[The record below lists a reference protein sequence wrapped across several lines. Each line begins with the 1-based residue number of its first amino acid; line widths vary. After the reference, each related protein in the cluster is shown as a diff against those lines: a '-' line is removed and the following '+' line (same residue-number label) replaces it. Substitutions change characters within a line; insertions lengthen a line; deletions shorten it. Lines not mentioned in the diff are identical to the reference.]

1 MLTSEAAKTPRKAPR
16 QLRSRATYLAILEAT
31 AHILE
36 AEGMEAANTN
46 RIADRAG
53 VSIGSL
59 YQYFPGKT
67 AIFAELIRAQDAG
80 TAQRLTDLI
89 AATRGADLEPR
100 LKILVS
106 EAIQQQFA
114 RPRLAR
120 ILDALEP
127 TLGEDEDLAGA
138 DRLIQ
143 DQLVALLLEHETEII
158 GPVTRIQAQDVL
170 AISKGLID
178 GASFAG
184 ETDLQGLRDRVVR
197 ALLGY
202 LRQAQPGRTLVSG

>member
-1 MLTSEAAKTPRKAPR
+1 MLTTEAAKTPRKAPR
-16 QLRSRATYLAILEAT
+16 QLRARATYLAILEAT

-80 TAQRLTDLI
+80 TARRLADLI
-89 AATRGADLEPR
+89 EATRGAELEPR
-100 LKILVS
+100 LRLLVS

-127 TLGEDEDLAGA
+127 TLGEDEDLAESDRVIQ
-138 DRLIQ
+138 DRLIAF
-143 DQLVALLLEHETEII
+143 LNEHETLIT
-158 GPVTRIQAQDVL
+158 GPVTRVLARDVL
-170 AISKGLID
+170 AIAKGLID

-184 ETDLQGLRDRVVR
+184 EADLPGLEDRVVR

-202 LRQAQPGRTLVSG
+202 LRQT